1 MGVIS
6 MTSSSRGDKGKV
18 FVVGDDPA
26 IKMGKEVAF
35 ALRLRR
41 EELGISQNELS
52 QRCNLS
58 RTGLRA
64 IELGI
69 NSPTFVSLY
78 RISKALGVSLGE
90 IVAKLE
96 NGTTP
101 NS

>member
-1 MGVIS
+1 MC
-6 MTSSSRGDKGKV
+6 
-18 FVVGDDPA
+18 DDA
-26 IKMGKEVAF
+26 AVKLGREVAN
-35 ALRLRR
+35 ALRIKR
-41 EELGISQNELS
+41 EQLGISQNELS

-90 IVAKLE
+90 IVAELE
-96 NGTTP
+96 KQQEVKP
-101 NS
+101 

>member
-1 MGVIS
+1 MC
-6 MTSSSRGDKGKV
+6 
-18 FVVGDDPA
+18 DDPA
-26 IKMGKEVAF
+26 VNLSREVAK
-35 ALRLRR
+35 ALRIKR

-78 RISKALGVSLGE
+78 RISKTLGVSLGE
-90 IVAKLE
+90 IVSALE
-96 NGTTP
+96 KQEQP
-101 NS
+101 